1 MTLYHISYEMFVCP
15 WREKLDLSG
24 IAPGPMNDCDLIF
37 LRLKY
42 DCLVKRSQA
51 LRGRNL
57 TRDSQ
62 ADGAPIMH
70 QASDDGCQG
79 PFQLSNIGHRRYAS
93 KNPGVWGKAPKIC
106 PCEHRSS

>member
-15 WREKLDLSG
+15 SRGKLDLSG
-24 IAPGPMNDCDLIF
+24 IDPGPMNDCDLIF
-37 LRLKY
+37 SRLKY

-62 ADGAPIMH
+62 TDGAPMH
-70 QASDDGCQG
+70 QAPDDDSCQR
-79 PFQLSNIGHRRYAS
+79 PFQLPNIGHPRYAFGKS
-93 KNPGVWGKAPKIC
+93 WGPGQSPG
-106 PCEHRSS
+106 S